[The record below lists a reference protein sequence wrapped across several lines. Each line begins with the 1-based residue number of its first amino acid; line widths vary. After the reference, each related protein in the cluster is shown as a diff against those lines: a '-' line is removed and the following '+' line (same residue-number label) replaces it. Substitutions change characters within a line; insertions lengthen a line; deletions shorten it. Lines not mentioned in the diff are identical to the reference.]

1 VVGHSDKARMPLSG
15 RLSPKQLCPS
25 EPGAIRFLI
34 GSLPA
39 RNSDRTKSL
48 ADLGAGGVGEL
59 CRARDTTLTA
69 TWRSRLARSVCHG
82 PGTHG
87 PVPARG

>member
-1 VVGHSDKARMPLSG
+1 MPLSG
-15 RLSPKQLCPS
+15 RLTPKQLCPS

-48 ADLGAGGVGEL
+48 ADLGATWASSVVRGTPLNGDVALKALEAGV
-59 CRARDTTLTA
+59 D
-69 TWRSRLARSVCHG
+69 RLV
-82 PGTHG
+82 
-87 PVPARG
+87 